1 MSTTTDHLIEAG
13 GGVSLAASDGS
24 AQGADVRTTTGAKP
38 SVNGLSLPLLD
49 ELTMLAT
56 ERVRSGEGLK
66 LMGEGGLLPE
76 LAQHLMQAALEA
88 EMEEHLAAEAGQAG
102 GRGSRSGGNMRNG
115 YRNYRVGWHFGGQD
129 VDSQTF
135 AYAGT
140 ADEAL
145 KQLDEMYWRW
155 NAGVRE
161 LSDADLENPPTVGP
175 ERFPME
181 GIVLHVN
188 RELIHHGAEISL
200 LRDLYRWQD
209 GAVPR
214 RI

>member
-1 MSTTTDHLIEAG
+1 MSTMSTRYLHLVHT
-13 GGVSLAASDGS
+13 VSSWTKQDQTAHQDQHSC
-24 AQGADVRTTTGAKP
+24 P
-38 SVNGLSLPLLD
+38 P
-49 ELTMLAT
+49 
-56 ERVRSGEGLK
+56 RVSPTPAYVLIQRVV
-66 LMGEGGLLPE
+66 
-76 LAQHLMQAALEA
+76 QHL
-88 EMEEHLAAEAGQAG
+88 G
-102 GRGSRSGGNMRNG
+102 
-115 YRNYRVGWHFGGQD
+115 YRVGWYFGGKD

-145 KQLDEMYWRW
+145 KQLDEMYGRW

-161 LSDADLENPPTVGP
+161 LSDADLDDPPTVGP
-175 ERFPME
+175 ERWPME
-181 GIVLHVN
+181 NRVLHVN

>member
-1 MSTTTDHLIEAG
+1 MTRSERIADQLDRHWQKNLRPRLQGLADEEYFWEPVRGCWSIRPRGTSATPMPAG
-13 GGVSLAASDGS
+13 
-24 AQGADVRTTTGAKP
+24 
-38 SVNGLSLPLLD
+38 
-49 ELTMLAT
+49 
-56 ERVRSGEGLK
+56 SGEWT
-66 LMGEGGLLPE
+66 MDFASPDPVPAPVTTIAWR
-76 LAQHLMQAALEA
+76 LAHIIVSCL
-88 EMEEHLAAEAGQAG
+88 G
-102 GRGSRSGGNMRNG
+102 
-115 YRNYRVGWHFGGQD
+115 YRVGWHFGGQD
-129 VDSQTF
+129 VDSETF
-135 AYAGT
+135 PFAGT

-145 KQLDEMYWRW
+145 KQLDEMYGRW

-161 LSDADLENPPTVGP
+161 LSDADLENPPAVGP
-175 ERFPME
+175 EQFPME

>member
-1 MSTTTDHLIEAG
+1 MTRSERLAEQLDWYWRKNLRPRLDGLTDEEYFWEPVRGCWSIRPRG
-13 GGVSLAASDGS
+13 TSAA
-24 AQGADVRTTTGAKP
+24 P
-38 SVNGLSLPLLD
+38 
-49 ELTMLAT
+49 ML
-56 ERVRSGEGLK
+56 EGSGEWT
-66 LMGEGGLLPE
+66 MDSASPAPVPAPVTTIAWR
-76 LAQHLMQAALEA
+76 LAHIIVSCL
-88 EMEEHLAAEAGQAG
+88 G
-102 GRGSRSGGNMRNG
+102 
-115 YRNYRVGWHFGGQD
+115 YRVGWYFGGQD

-145 KQLDEMYWRW
+145 KQLDEMYGRW

-161 LSDADLENPPTVGP
+161 LSDADLDNPPTVGP

-181 GIVLHVN
+181 NRVLHVN

-200 LRDLYRWQD
+200 LRDLYRRQD

>member
-1 MSTTTDHLIEAG
+1 MTRSERLADQLDRHWHKNLRPRLHGLADEEYFWEPVRGCWSIRPRGTSATPMSAGSGKWTMDSASPDPVPAPVTTIAWRLAHII
-13 GGVSLAASDGS
+13 VSCLG
-24 AQGADVRTTTGAKP
+24 
-38 SVNGLSLPLLD
+38 
-49 ELTMLAT
+49 
-56 ERVRSGEGLK
+56 
-66 LMGEGGLLPE
+66 
-76 LAQHLMQAALEA
+76 
-88 EMEEHLAAEAGQAG
+88 
-102 GRGSRSGGNMRNG
+102 
-115 YRNYRVGWHFGGQD
+115 YRVGWHFGGQD

-135 AYAGT
+135 AYAAT

-145 KQLDEMYWRW
+145 GQLDEMYGRW
-155 NAGVRE
+155 NAGVRA

-214 RI
+214 RV

>member
-1 MSTTTDHLIEAG
+1 MTRSER
-13 GGVSLAASDGS
+13 LAD
-24 AQGADVRTTTGAKP
+24 Q
-38 SVNGLSLPLLD
+38 LD
-49 ELTMLAT
+49 WYWSRNLRPRL
-56 ERVRSGEGLK
+56 EGLTDEEYFWEPVGGCWSIRPRGTSAAP
-66 LMGEGGLLPE
+66 MSEG
-76 LAQHLMQAALEA
+76 
-88 EMEEHLAAEAGQAG
+88 
-102 GRGSRSGGNMRNG
+102 SGGWTMDFASPAPVPAPVTTIAWRLAHIIVSCLG
-115 YRNYRVGWHFGGQD
+115 YRVGWYFGGQD
-129 VDSQTF
+129 LESQAI

-145 KQLDEMYWRW
+145 NQLDEMYGRW

-161 LSDADLENPPTVGP
+161 LSDSDLDNPPTVGP

-181 GIVLHVN
+181 NRVLHVN

-209 GAVPR
+209 GAGPR